1 MDLFHE
7 IHKDIPREGP
17 GDNESTKQA
26 INMLK
31 DIPANCTALDIGCGP
46 GLQTI
51 ELAKNIDGKIFA
63 IDIHEPFLDKLL
75 QTAFKENLSHRIEA
89 KKMSMFSLEFKEDNF
104 DLIWCEGAIFIIGF
118 QKGLQEWRKYIKTG
132 GYLVVSEISW
142 LREDIPKEP
151 KNFWEYEYPEIKGI
165 ADNIKIIEKSGYSP
179 IGNFIIPEKGWWKDY
194 YNPLTDR
201 INKLRKKYKD
211 NKEAND
217 IMDSTQREIE
227 MYKRYS
233 DYYGYVFYI
242 MKKV

>member
-1 MDLFHE
+1 MDFFHE

-26 INMLK
+26 VNMIKNL
-31 DIPANCTALDIGCGP
+31 PADCIALDIGCGP

-63 IDIHEPFLDKLL
+63 IDIHKPFLDKLL

-151 KNFWEYEYPEIKGI
+151 KNFWKSDYPEIKGI

-179 IGNFIIPEKGWWKDY
+179 IGHFIIPEKGWWEDY

-201 INKLRKKYKD
+201 INKFREKYKD

-217 IMDSTQREIE
+217 IMDDTQREIE

-242 MKKV
+242 MKKI